1 VRMYKTGKSDWLK
14 LVLLAVMVSI
24 TISFHY
30 HGLRHGDNVLSGL
43 FRQFCYIPILL
54 AGLWFGLR
62 GGLAAAGV
70 IVVAVSP
77 NLLFVELSSTR
88 LIREGLEYFYYFLF
102 GGIFGYL
109 VDRERRAQRMRR
121 ELVEKMARLEH
132 LSAIGEM
139 AAGLA
144 HEIKNPMGSI
154 KGAADIIEPEIS
166 ADHPK
171 REFVDIMRE
180 EVGRLNR
187 VIENFLKLARPMEL
201 KYRDVALKKL
211 LDSVVRQLDL
221 DNRAP
226 GVDVTLDVPE
236 SLVIRADEE
245 RLRQVFLNLALNAV
259 QATEGRGKLDIT
271 AFAEK
276 SGDVHIRF
284 SDNGPG
290 VPEEMTRRLFM
301 PFYTGKSD
309 GSGLGLSISER
320 IIAEHGGRIDV
331 LNSPEGGAIFEVVIP
346 VSGRSDY

>member
-1 VRMYKTGKSDWLK
+1 MYKIGKSNWLR
-14 LVLLAVMVSI
+14 LILLMVVIFI

-70 IVVAVSP
+70 IVVVVSP
-77 NLLFVELSSTR
+77 NLLFVELPSTR
-88 LIREGLEYFYYFLF
+88 MVREGLEYFYYFLF

-109 VDRERRAQRMRR
+109 VDRERRAQRKRR

-144 HEIKNPMGSI
+144 HEIKNPMGSV
-154 KGAADIIEPEIS
+154 KGAADIIEPEIP

-171 REFVDIMRE
+171 REFVEIMRE
-180 EVGRLNR
+180 ELDRLNR
-187 VIENFLKLARPMEL
+187 VIENFLNLARPMEL
-201 KYRDVALKKL
+201 KLEKVSLKKL
-211 LDSVVRQLDL
+211 LDSVVTQLDL

-226 GVDVTLDVPE
+226 GVDVKLDAPETLAV
-236 SLVIRADEE
+236 RADEE

-259 QATEGRGKLDIT
+259 QATGGDGSLEIT
-271 AFAEK
+271 AFTDKRGEA
-276 SGDVHIRF
+276 HIRF

-290 VPEEMTRRLFM
+290 VPEDLTRRVFM
-301 PFYTGKSD
+301 PFYTTKHD

-320 IIAEHGGRIDV
+320 IIAEHGGRIDIS
-331 LNSPEGGAIFEVVIP
+331 NSPKGGAIFEIVIP
-346 VSGRSDY
+346 ASERSD

>member
-1 VRMYKTGKSDWLK
+1 MYKIGKSAWLR
-14 LVLLAVMVSI
+14 LLLLAVLVSI

-30 HGLRHGDNVLSGL
+30 HGIRHADNVLSGL

-70 IVVAVSP
+70 IVVVVSP
-77 NLLFVELSSTR
+77 NLLIVEVSSTR

-109 VDRERRAQRMRR
+109 VDRERHAQRKRR
-121 ELVEKMARLEH
+121 ELIEKMTRLEH

-154 KGAADIIEPEIS
+154 KGAADIIEPEIP

-171 REFVDIMRE
+171 REFVDILRE

-201 KYRDVALKKL
+201 KPEKVSLGKALR
-211 LDSVVRQLDL
+211 SVVKQLDAG
-221 DNRAP
+221 NQSP
-226 GVDVTLDVPE
+226 GVDVKLEVPE

-245 RLRQVFLNLALNAV
+245 RLRQVFLNLALNAI
-259 QATEGRGKLDIT
+259 QAMEGQGTLDIT
-271 AFAEK
+271 AFADK
-276 SGDVHIRF
+276 AGNARVRF
-284 SDNGPG
+284 RDTGPG
-290 VPEEMTRRLFM
+290 VPEELTRRVFM
-301 PFYTGKSD
+301 PFYTTKAD

-320 IIAEHGGRIDV
+320 IVAEHGGRIDIS
-331 LNSPEGGAIFEVVIP
+331 NSPEGGAVFEVVIP
-346 VSGRSDY
+346 ASERSAS